1 MRLAT
6 HYIFTIGLIA
16 LAARPILP
24 IAGALLA
31 AAWLGLTTNWVID
44 RAGHEMRNG
53 IPRRTATT
61 HSIPGAAG
69 VGVALG
75 VVPVILAAFLDPVAL
90 MSAGIPPPAV
100 PLLALLMAALG
111 ALAGLSHLL
120 LDALTEDGIY
130 YHGRRWALAHWRY
143 DNAVANALFV
153 FLGLV
158 MTGAA
163 LVPMMSSAVNVVP
176 VHGYGHVRIEGSAPP
191 GPA

>member
-1 MRLAT
+1 MKLAT
-6 HYIFTIGLIA
+6 HYIFTIGMVA

-24 IAGALLA
+24 PAVRLSTAI
-31 AAWLGLTTNWVID
+31 WLGILVNWLID
-44 RAGHEMRNG
+44 HGGHEVRGG
-53 IPRRTATT
+53 IPRRTAVT
-61 HSIPGAAG
+61 HSVPGAVG

-75 VVPVILAAFLDPVAL
+75 ILPVAAVL
-90 MSAGIPPPAV
+90 VLVPSLASWLGTQPTAGPLFV
-100 PLLALLMAALG
+100 LLAGLLG
-111 ALAGLSHLL
+111 GLAGLSHLL
-120 LDALTEDGIY
+120 LDALTEGGIY

-143 DNAVANALFV
+143 DNAVANALFM

-176 VHGYGHVRIEGSAPP
+176 VHGYGHVRVEGLAPP